1 MALDVKNF
9 ERLYAKDRRA
19 WREWLE
25 KNHAIAPGVWLIYYK
40 KDSGKPRVSY
50 DDAVEEA
57 LCFGWIDS
65 KPNSIDDE
73 RFMQLFTPRKPKSPW
88 AASNKKRADKLIKQG
103 LMTPA
108 GLEKIEAARKSG
120 SWNTYDIVDKLE
132 LPEDLKKALREN
144 EAASKYFNAL
154 SNSRKKAMLYRISD
168 AKRPETRAKRIE
180 EAVRLAAEN
189 IQAYRYEK

>member
-108 GLEKIEAARKSG
+108 GLEKIEAAKKCG
-120 SWNTYDIVDKLE
+120 SWNRYDIVDKLE